1 MEKKHRTAVAMPD
14 TVLEQMKDI
23 GNKTG
28 KTFNSLVIDS
38 CIEYIRDFK
47 SKYDFLFKESKN

>member
-1 MEKKHRTAVAMPD
+1 MDGKHRTAVTMPD
-14 TVLEQMKDI
+14 FLVDQMKEI

-47 SKYDFLFKESKN
+47 SKYSFLFKEGKN